1 MVIRLIRNGLLV
13 TYATKNLG
21 KHHKL
26 ITVIPQC
33 KCLKNNVAI
42 EQNGHREDAPRFIVS
57 LEIK

>member
-13 TYATKNLG
+13 TYATKILG

-26 ITVIPQC
+26 ITVIPRS
-33 KCLKNNVAI
+33 KCLKNNA
-42 EQNGHREDAPRFIVS
+42 EFDQNDHWEDELRFILS